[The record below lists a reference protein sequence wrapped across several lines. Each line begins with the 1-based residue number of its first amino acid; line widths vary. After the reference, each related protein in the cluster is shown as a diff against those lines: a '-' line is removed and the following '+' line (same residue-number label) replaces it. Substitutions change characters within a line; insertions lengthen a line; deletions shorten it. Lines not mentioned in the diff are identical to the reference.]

1 MVRRYPFSMKLRLLS
16 VILFCIVFSSRAQE
30 YRSVEHIR
38 TKPARK
44 TAAVATSLDAGISVS
59 VLRYLPFNPVRIIH
73 DDRKKVLYI
82 SALSGDVYQ
91 MPLREDGSAGAET
104 LLISASEH
112 NINYLQGLEYH
123 DNTFYLVGNENDA
136 ANFHGRGRV
145 QKCVINPDGSHTWT
159 HIMTTELY
167 PSSGTLYDHA
177 FAGVCLSR
185 NKDTLFVSSGSRTD
199 HGEVKNSGAYTG
211 LREVPLTAK
220 IFAFPVSVSDVILRN
235 EQEYIESS
243 GFLYA
248 DGTRNEF
255 DMAIN
260 GHGHLIGLENSGDR
274 DDAEELNWLRKG
286 RHYGFPWRM
295 GGNDTPMQFVP
306 YNAAAD
312 KLVPADALARGIFYN
327 DPAFPPRP
335 AGVTFE
341 EPVLNYGP
349 DANWLR
355 SPADGKMHQGAVS
368 TFTSHRSPL
377 GLVFDNDS
385 TMAAP
390 YLGNGFMFAYS
401 YLGDPF
407 SAYLPEED
415 GGGDMCLLELTL
427 DGATGRYSLNTTRL
441 ISGLGNVTDAAING
455 NIIYFSELQ
464 GAIYQVIMP
473 RIQKPQADFSFELKS
488 ECSGTVQFTNLS
500 AGDAMSFRWDFGDG
514 SSSAERS
521 PVHTY
526 ATPGNYTVTLSAHNS
541 SGVTGRISMTVPVA
555 LTELTVNIKSP
566 GSTVFCPE
574 DEVVL
579 EAVSASGVEY
589 QWYKNEQAIQGASGS
604 GYTVNEAGLYKVTVR
619 KGEECTA
626 SSESKE
632 ITYKNNKPAIA
643 LSDYV
648 VLTASAGSTSYQWY
662 LNGVLLPG
670 AVQQTH
676 IAEKPGKYKVLAS
689 PENCQAAFSDE
700 IDVILL
706 GNERY
711 SLKLSPNPVENILYF
726 TLTLPE
732 AEEVS
737 LKVLNSIGQ
746 AVMPEMALSRS
757 MNHQAEI
764 STRQWPSGV
773 YFAVV
778 KTTKYEMVRKIVR
791 L

>member
-1 MVRRYPFSMKLRLLS
+1 MKSFLLS
-16 VILFCIVFSSRAQE
+16 ILFLGIVFSSRAQE
-30 YRSVEHIR
+30 YRAIERIQ

-44 TAAVATSLDAGISVS
+44 AAAAATPLVPGISVS

-112 NINYLQGLEYH
+112 SINYLQGLEYH

-199 HGEVKNSGAYTG
+199 HGEVKNSGSYTG

-235 EQEYIESS
+235 DQEYIQSS

-274 DDAEELNWLRKG
+274 DDPEELNWLRKG

-312 KLVPADALARGIFYN
+312 KLVPPDALARGIFYN
-327 DPAFPPRP
+327 DPAYPPRP

-355 SPADGKMHQGAVS
+355 SPADGHMYQGAVS

-385 TMAAP
+385 TMTAP

-415 GGGDMCLLELTL
+415 GGGDMCLLELKL
-427 DGATGRYSLNTTRL
+427 DDATRRYSLNTTRL

-473 RIQKPQADFSFELKS
+473 RIQKPRADFSFELKS
-488 ECSGTVQFTNLS
+488 ECSGTVQFSNLS

-514 SSSAERS
+514 GSSTGRN
-521 PVHTY
+521 PTHTY
-526 ATPGNYTVTLSAHNS
+526 AVPGNYTVTLSADNS
-541 SGVTGRISMTVPVA
+541 SGVTDGKSMTVSIS
-555 LTELTVNIKSP
+555 LTELTVSIELP

-579 EAVSASGVEY
+579 EAVSADGVEY
-589 QWYKNEQAIQGASGS
+589 QWYKNEQVIEGASGPA
-604 GYTVNEAGLYKVTVR
+604 YTVNEAGLYKVTVW
-619 KGEECTA
+619 KGECTA

-632 ITYKNNKPAIA
+632 ITYKNNKPAVV

-648 VLTASAGSTSYQWY
+648 VLTASAGSATYQWY

-670 AVQQTH
+670 AVHPTH
-676 IAEKPGKYKVLAS
+676 IAEKPGKYKVLANR
-689 PENCQAAFSDE
+689 ENCQAAFSDE
-700 IDVILL
+700 TDVILL
-706 GNERY
+706 GNEPSSY
-711 SLKLSPNPVENILYF
+711 SLKLSPNPVEDMLFF

-732 AEEVS
+732 AEEAR

-746 AVMPEMALSRS
+746 AVMPEIFLSRS

-764 STRQWPSGV
+764 PTRQWPSGI
-773 YFAVV
+773 YFVVV
-778 KTTKYEMVRKIVR
+778 KTTKYEMVHKIVR